1 MAPRLLRLHSPPH
14 HRNPGLGMSITAPS
28 FTWGLGLKFR
38 SLSLDGKTTKDL
50 PSPGRMPSN
59 PFRQKPQLHFLLCNR
74 HRENFTLYTY
84 KENLFYGGN
93 IRKRAAETNSGR
105 AQVPCAPSRC
115 SGALELPQLQFA
127 PVFAEN
133 WSRTSGL
140 ELRSSLES
148 GTVLLAVAPY
158 HSSAAATW
166 SVDNKRKS
174 CLDLPF
180 YTSVSKWHL

>member
-1 MAPRLLRLHSPPH
+1 MAKLPRTFPAPGGCPVIPSGRSHSCISFCVTDTGRTSLCIHTKKTYFMEETSERELQKPTAGELRCRAHRLAAAGPWSSPSCSLLQCLLRT
-14 HRNPGLGMSITAPS
+14 GV
-28 FTWGLGLKFR
+28 
-38 SLSLDGKTTKDL
+38 LS
-50 PSPGRMPSN
+50 
-59 PFRQKPQLHFLLCNR
+59 
-74 HRENFTLYTY
+74 
-84 KENLFYGGN
+84 
-93 IRKRAAETNSGR
+93 
-105 AQVPCAPSRC
+105 
-115 SGALELPQLQFA
+115 
-127 PVFAEN
+127 
-133 WSRTSGL
+133 TSGL

>member
-1 MAPRLLRLHSPPH
+1 
-14 HRNPGLGMSITAPS
+14 MSITAPS
-28 FTWGLGLKFR
+28 FTWVLGLKFR

-93 IRKRAAETNSGR
+93 IRKRAAETKSGR

-127 PVFAEN
+127 PVFAE
-133 WSRTSGL
+133 

-148 GTVLLAVAPY
+148 GMHSRRSLPNPRSTVLLAVAPY
-158 HSSAAATW
+158 HSSAVADSTW